1 MSISP
6 ISASSL
12 YQEQINYI
20 LNVNRTDYTS
30 VSNLLARFG
39 VKSTGDEQKDL
50 AKLKEVQVKT
60 AVEGLQSLSEEDES
74 SKSQSKP
81 ASYIWYSV
89 MYQLGLNPTGDPE
102 KDFTEIMECL
112 VEKVENSRDI
122 NEYNKY
128 MGLIDIVETLFIS
141 SGVRIS
147 DLGADSV
154 SVFSSMQLLAGYNKA
169 KIEKT

>member
-12 YQEQINYI
+12 YQEQINYF

-60 AVEGLQSLSEEDES
+60 AVEGLQSLSEEDR
-74 SKSQSKP
+74 K
-81 ASYIWYSV
+81 
-89 MYQLGLNPTGDPE
+89 L
-102 KDFTEIMECL
+102 
-112 VEKVENSRDI
+112 
-122 NEYNKY
+122 
-128 MGLIDIVETLFIS
+128 
-141 SGVRIS
+141 
-147 DLGADSV
+147 
-154 SVFSSMQLLAGYNKA
+154 
-169 KIEKT
+169 